1 MGFEGAELV
10 EMHHTG
16 LTGTVPIAAMVEKN
30 ILCEGACFLQVKK
43 RLSAACRLQL
53 LFFFSCFFFSGCLLM
68 VLKRLSAHACEA
80 VVRCME

>member
-1 MGFEGAELV
+1 MGFGGAELV

-16 LTGTVPIAAMVEKN
+16 LTGTVPIAAMVEQN

-53 LFFFSCFFFSGCLLM
+53 LFFQLFFFQ
-68 VLKRLSAHACEA
+68 RLSAHGFEA
-80 VVRCME
+80 VVRSCL